1 MQLTSGQVA
10 YGRCS
15 AAVLSEDDKREDW
28 AWSHDVTSSS
38 YANAAMR
45 VSFTDSLATTEEPQ
59 LAVASTESV
68 VDRPEVQAYAR
79 EPSNVG

>member
-1 MQLTSGQVA
+1 
-10 YGRCS
+10 
-15 AAVLSEDDKREDW
+15 
-28 AWSHDVTSSS
+28 
-38 YANAAMR
+38 MR
-45 VSFTDSLATTEEPQ
+45 VSFTGSLATTEEPQ